1 VRRRDFIKVIAGSAA
16 AWPLAARAQ
25 QTERMQ
31 HIGVLMNRATDDPE
45 GHARVAAFTQGLQ
58 DAGFTVGRDV
68 QIDVRW
74 GADDLERERTAAM
87 ELLALAP
94 DIILA
99 SGTLSVIHHTS
110 RRCSGFVAAGGPC
123 AEGSGA
129 GDRVH
134 ECRIAQPAAPADRG
148 VPRGSEA
155 IRLCRRPERGGR
167 IPLCGGSI

>member
-1 VRRRDFIKVIAGSAA
+1 MRRRDFIKVIAGSAA

-94 DIILA
+94 DIGA
-99 SGTLSVIHHTS
+99 
-110 RRCSGFVAAGGPC
+110 GFVDDLA
-123 AEGSGA
+123 
-129 GDRVH
+129 
-134 ECRIAQPAAPADRG
+134 
-148 VPRGSEA
+148 
-155 IRLCRRPERGGR
+155 RP
-167 IPLCGGSI
+167 GGSTTGFMIYEYSLSGKWLQLLKEVAPSVMRVAIIRNPDNPVGSLYSARSRPRRGRSGWN

>member
-1 VRRRDFIKVIAGSAA
+1 
-16 AWPLAARAQ
+16 
-25 QTERMQ
+25 MQ

-99 SGTLSVIHHTS
+99 SGTLSVAAL
-110 RRCSGFVAAGGPC
+110 RRL
-123 AEGSGA
+123 
-129 GDRVH
+129 DRT
-134 ECRIAQPAAPADRG
+134 
-148 VPRGSEA
+148 VPIVFFGT
-155 IRLCRRPERGGR
+155 
-167 IPLCGGSI
+167 CGGAEAAHGLSLPYHGQRRRSDLSCTRCGRSSPARR